1 MSDSSS
7 IWNRVSWLFAI
18 LLILIGVLNIMQVHA
33 VPGILY
39 ILISLIYIPPF
50 NTFIKKILG
59 FSIPGWLKFVLGFLI
74 MWGTLGVGDLAEL
87 YGL

>member
-1 MSDSSS
+1 MSDTSS

-33 VPGILY
+33 VPGIIY
-39 ILISLIYIPPF
+39 ILISLIYMPPF
-50 NTFIKKILG
+50 TSFIRNKLG
-59 FSIPGWLKFVLGFLI
+59 FSIPGWFKLVLGFLI

>member
-1 MSDSSS
+1 MSSS
-7 IWNRVSWLFAI
+7 SSVWDKVSWLFAV
-18 LLILIGVLNIMQVHA
+18 LLILIGILNIMQVHA
-33 VPGILY
+33 VPGIIY
-39 ILISLIYIPPF
+39 MLIASIYTPPF
-50 NTFIKKILG
+50 NTFIKKKLG